1 MFVTVKLVKNVDVD
15 KYKYS
20 GYDIGFDRY
29 ETFSVANEF
38 GRNVK
43 LFGVDMNSSILF
55 DNKKKKY
62 LSSWWRSYTRNRL
75 YYTDFKKE
83 YSISFTE
90 CRIKFCLGLH

>member
-55 DNKKKKY
+55 DNKKKNI
-62 LSSWWRSYTRNRL
+62 LALDEGLTQGIDYTTL
-75 YYTDFKKE
+75 TSKK
-83 YSISFTE
+83 SIQSVLLNVE
-90 CRIKFCLGLH
+90 